1 LGLEAGTGDAAHDG
15 CEGVGAAD
23 ALGWTKEGVGVVGEG
38 YGVAV
43 GAGEGYLGCEGVGER
58 AGDVVAAVRIRWE
71 FRFRFGLEGGCL
83 EGWQR

>member
-1 LGLEAGTGDAAHDG
+1 M
-15 CEGVGAAD
+15 GAAD
-23 ALGWTKEGVGVVGEG
+23 ALGWSEEGVGVVGEG

-58 AGDVVAAVRIRWE
+58 AGDVDVGAAVRIRWE
-71 FRFRFGLEGGCL
+71 FRFRFGFGLEGGCL